1 MRIIVVGCGEIGE
14 TILSGLVAEGHDV
27 VAMDENGA
35 VLDAIT
41 NIYDVIGVCG
51 NGVDVEALQDAGVE
65 RADILVAVT
74 SSDEKNM
81 LICYLAGKLGARQTV
96 ARIRNPQYNVR
107 GNNDFLRTQLG
118 LSMAI
123 NPEML
128 TAQELFNILKL
139 PSAVKIET
147 FSGGDFEIVE
157 LKLKS
162 DSILDGVRLQDLR
175 GKVKAKF
182 LICAVGRENGVYIP
196 DGNFVLHGG
205 DKIALT
211 ASPSEIVKLLKVLEL
226 MKKQARNIILLGG
239 NKTAYY
245 LAKLLTNGGFS
256 VKIIERDAEACE
268 ELSAMLPKAVVIN
281 GDGAQR
287 ELLLE
292 EGIASTDA
300 FVALTDMDEENILMS
315 FFAESQK
322 VPKIISQVNKEELA
336 EIAENLGL
344 DCIIS
349 PKQMIAN
356 VLIRYARAL
365 ENSKGSNVETLYKL
379 MDGQAEAL
387 EFNVRSDSEI
397 VNIPLKNMSL
407 RENILITGILRD
419 RTPIIPSGD
428 DVILPNDRVVVFA
441 SDGQRLND
449 LSDILK

>member
-1 MRIIVVGCGEIGE
+1 MRIIIVGCGEIGE

-27 VAMDENGA
+27 VAMDENGG

-51 NGVDVEALQDAGVE
+51 NGVDLEALHDAGVE
-65 RADILVAVT
+65 RADVLVAVT

-81 LICYLAGKLGARQTV
+81 LICYLAGKLGAKQTV

-107 GNNDFLRTQLG
+107 KNNDFLRAQLG

-182 LICAVGRENGVYIP
+182 LICAVRRENDVYIP
-196 DGNFVLHGG
+196 DGNFVLRGG

-211 ASPSEIVKLLKVLEL
+211 ASPSEIAKLLKVWEL

-245 LAKLLTNGGFS
+245 LAEMLTNGGFS
-256 VKIIERDAEACE
+256 VKIIERNAEVCE

-336 EIAENLGL
+336 AIAENLGL
-344 DCIIS
+344 ECIIS

-441 SDGQRLND
+441 TDGQRLND